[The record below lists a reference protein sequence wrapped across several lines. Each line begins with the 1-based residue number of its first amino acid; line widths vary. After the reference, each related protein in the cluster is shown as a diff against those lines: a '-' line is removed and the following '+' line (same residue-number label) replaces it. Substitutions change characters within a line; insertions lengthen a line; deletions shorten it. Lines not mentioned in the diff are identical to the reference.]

1 MNNKSSKSC
10 VAMLNCTLSDTKKE
24 KRLHKNVSLFSRG
37 DRIRTCDHL
46 VPNQARY
53 RTALHPVGVV
63 YFQVPQLRNPLLQSE
78 RSRGDRIRTCDHLV
92 PNQAR
97 YRTALHPVGVVYFQV
112 PQLRNP
118 LLQSERSRGDRIR
131 TCDHLVP
138 NQARYRT
145 ALHPVSKLRMQ
156 RYNYFLT
163 QPKFNTCFFTKH
175 HNNRNNNA
183 R

>member
-1 MNNKSSKSC
+1 MNNKSCKSC
-10 VAMLNCTLSDTKKE
+10 VAMLNCTLQKQKKE
-24 KRLHKNVSLFSRG
+24 KRLRKNVSLFSRG

-53 RTALHPVGVV
+53 RTALHPVGVAYV
-63 YFQVPQLRNPLLQSE
+63 QVPQLRNPLL
-78 RSRGDRIRTCDHLV
+78 L
-92 PNQAR
+92 
-97 YRTALHPVGVVYFQV
+97 
-112 PQLRNP
+112 
-118 LLQSERSRGDRIR
+118 SERSRGDRIR

-175 HNNRNNNA
+175 HNNRKNNA
-183 R
+183 Q

>member
-63 YFQVPQLRNPLLQSE
+63 YIQVPQLRNPLLQSKS
-78 RSRGDRIRTCDHLV
+78 SRGDRIRTCDHLV

-97 YRTALHPVGVVYFQV
+97 YRTALHPVF
-112 PQLRNP
+112 
-118 LLQSERSRGDRIR
+118 
-131 TCDHLVP
+131 
-138 NQARYRT
+138 
-145 ALHPVSKLRMQ
+145 KLRVQ

-163 QPKFNTCFFTKH
+163 QPKFNTYFFTKH

>member
-63 YFQVPQLRNPLLQSE
+63 YVQVSQLRNPLLQSE

-97 YRTALHPVGVVYFQV
+97 YRTALHPVF
-112 PQLRNP
+112 
-118 LLQSERSRGDRIR
+118 
-131 TCDHLVP
+131 
-138 NQARYRT
+138 
-145 ALHPVSKLRMQ
+145 KLRVQ
-156 RYNYFLT
+156 RYNYFLK

-175 HNNRNNNA
+175 RNNRNNNA
-183 R
+183 Q